1 MTIFSKKREGMYVF
15 NFFTIYLLVC
25 VYWRRSLP
33 FYVILLCL
41 SYCCVINLKQAE
53 LLRLLSNPSRGH
65 MGYKGLLV

>member
-1 MTIFSKKREGMYVF
+1 MYVF
-15 NFFTIYLLVC
+15 NFFIIYLVC
-25 VYWRRSLP
+25 VYWRGFLP
-33 FYVILLCL
+33 FYVILLCP